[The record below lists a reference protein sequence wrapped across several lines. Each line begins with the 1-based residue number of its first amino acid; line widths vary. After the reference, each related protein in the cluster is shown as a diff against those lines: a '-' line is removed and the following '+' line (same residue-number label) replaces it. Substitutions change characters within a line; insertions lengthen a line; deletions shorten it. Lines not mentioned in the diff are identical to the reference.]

1 MLTQDLPVR
10 DVMTTDVVT
19 VAPDQTIETAMGVL
33 VDKGVDAAPVVDAD
47 GAVVGV
53 LSTGDLIVQDAQVH
67 APTVISLF
75 GAYIELPSWRK
86 EFEDDFKKA
95 VGAVVSEVMDD
106 EPVTCGPDD
115 TVEVA
120 ATLMHDH
127 DASRLPVVEDGHL
140 VGIIARGDVLRAIV
154 HGAGGGSAPGATD
167 A

>member
-10 DVMTTDVVT
+10 DVMTTEVVT
-19 VAPDQTIETAMGVL
+19 VAPDQSIEVAMGVL
-33 VDKGVDAAPVVDAD
+33 VSAGVDAAPVVDDA
-47 GAVVGV
+47 GTVVGM

-67 APTVISLF
+67 GPTVISLF

-106 EPVTCGPDD
+106 EPITCGPDD
-115 TVEVA
+115 TVGTA
-120 ATLMHDH
+120 ATLMHNN
-127 DASRLPVVEDGHL
+127 DASRLPVVDDGRL
-140 VGIIARGDVLRAIV
+140 VGIIARGDILQAMVE
-154 HGAGGGSAPGATD
+154 GGRDASGSSD

>member
-10 DVMTTDVVT
+10 DVMTTEVIT
-19 VAPDQTIETAMGVL
+19 VAPDQTIESAMTLL
-33 VDKGVDAAPVVDAD
+33 VDNGVDAAPVVDA
-47 GAVVGV
+47 GGVVVGV
-53 LSTGDLIVQDAQVH
+53 LSTGDLIVQDAAVH

-95 VGAVVSEVMDD
+95 VGAVVSEVMND

-115 TVEVA
+115 TVERA

-127 DASRLPVVEDGHL
+127 DASRLPVVENGRL
-140 VGIIARGDVLRAIV
+140 VGLIARGDILRAIV
-154 HGAGGGSAPGATD
+154 HGAGGGGAPGSTD

>member
-10 DVMTTDVVT
+10 DVMTAEVVT
-19 VAPDQTIETAMGVL
+19 VTPDQTIESAMATL
-33 VDKGVDAAPVVDAD
+33 VDAGVDAAPVVDAG

-53 LSTGDLIVQDAQVH
+53 LSTGDLIVADAQVH
-67 APTVISLF
+67 GPTVISLF

-86 EFEDDFKKA
+86 EFEEDFKKA
-95 VGAVVSEVMDD
+95 VGAVVSEVMED

-115 TVEVA
+115 TVGTA

-127 DASRLPVVEDGHL
+127 DASRLPVVEGGRL
-140 VGIIARGDVLRAIV
+140 VGIIARGDILRAMV
-154 HGAGGGSAPGATD
+154 QGGRADAGTTD